1 MNGPLRHQLNAMSM
15 SMSASSES
23 ARACILIGLR
33 IPPATIGDMPLN
45 SDVSGA
51 GHTSRHAGSDCLR
64 DTNHTSLPESP

>member
-1 MNGPLRHQLNAMSM
+1 MNGPRRHHLNAMSM
-15 SMSASSES
+15 SVSTSSES
-23 ARACILIGLR
+23 TRACGLTGLQ
-33 IPPATIGDMPLN
+33 IAPAMIGDMHLN